1 MLPRLLDH
9 LIWADRRTAEALAT
23 LGGPDADLLRGYGH
37 ILAAEAVWLTRIAE
51 QPNNVSVWPSYTL
64 DECLALGARNHAEFE
79 RLARDVEAGVG
90 ERVVTYTNSRGES
103 FSNTVSEILHH
114 VCLHGMY
121 HRGQVM
127 QGVRERGGTPLAT
140 DFIVYARGK

>member
-1 MLPRLLDH
+1 VLTRLLDH
-9 LIWADRRTAEALAT
+9 LIWADGRTANALAS

-51 QPNNVSVWPSYTL
+51 RPMNVSVWPSYTL
-64 DECLALGARNHAEFE
+64 EECRALAARNHAEFTE
-79 RLARDVEAGVG
+79 WKRSAAGEGG
-90 ERVVTYTNSRGES
+90 EHVVCYTNSRGEA

-140 DFIVYARGK
+140 DFIVFARGE